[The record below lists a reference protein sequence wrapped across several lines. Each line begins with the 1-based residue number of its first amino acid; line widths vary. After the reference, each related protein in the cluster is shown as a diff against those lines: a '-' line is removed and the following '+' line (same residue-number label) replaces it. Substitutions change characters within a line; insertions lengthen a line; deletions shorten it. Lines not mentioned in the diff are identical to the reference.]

1 MKPLSILLGVVIIG
15 GTGLLGYGI
24 GLFDSGPSP
33 TISSDKVA
41 SSSIASPLKS
51 MADEEVNAE
60 SQTADSGSG
69 RRELFGG
76 SKSAKTQ
83 KPAMDASEG
92 KNDSN
97 KANVG
102 SKKPFAANRNNA
114 SKRKPLKPVQ
124 SANAS
129 AGGSSTKSD
138 AVGKTSGEVVQGEVV
153 QNPARRFRGPQ
164 ALSSEV
170 GNQDANLVARPQG
183 QRNANELPRRGGNQA
198 KLQQLPDASAGG
210 AQNDIPRAAA
220 QGNANVARG
229 NARAAVQRRN
239 GNGEGIQQLS
249 VAREKAMGDNAKGK
263 VDGDGVGLLTPPPLE
278 IPRSY
283 RFQHPRPN
291 RAAANNNNRVQPNDQ
306 GLKAQPNQRKGSDP
320 GVAMDVTEVPNN
332 PRKKKSKPQ
341 NNKPVR
347 AGNKGDGGG
356 IQQLQSEQGGLE
368 LPPLGPGPGPFRGRA
383 QRNRARGNGGDGI
396 QQLDNKSESGDEGE
410 NSDQPSDLK
419 SAFLP
424 NNADY
429 NVKRATY
436 NSSTGQS
443 SSSSSYES
451 DMEMLRQKFDRLRRK
466 YNAVSK

>member
-33 TISSDKVA
+33 TISSNMVA
-41 SSSIASPLKS
+41 SSSIASPVKS
-51 MADEEVNAE
+51 MADEEVNAD
-60 SQTADSGSG
+60 SQKEDSGSG

-76 SKSAKTQ
+76 SKSDTNQ
-83 KPAMDASEG
+83 KPTMDASAE
-92 KNDSN
+92 KNSDSN

-102 SKKPFAANRNNA
+102 SEKPFAANRNSA
-114 SKRKPLKPVQ
+114 SKRKPLKPV
-124 SANAS
+124 ANAS
-129 AGGSSTKSD
+129 AGGSSAKSD
-138 AVGKTSGEVVQGEVV
+138 AVGKTSGEVVQE
-153 QNPARRFRGPQ
+153 PARRFRGPQ

-170 GNQDANLVARPQG
+170 GNQDANLVARPQV
-183 QRNANELPRRGGNQA
+183 QPNPNDLPRRGNQNVG
-198 KLQQLPDASAGG
+198 LQPVPNASAAVE

-220 QGNANVARG
+220 QGNADVVARG
-229 NARAAVQRRN
+229 NARAAVPKRN
-239 GNGEGIQQLS
+239 GNGDGIQQLS
-249 VAREKAMGDNAKGK
+249 VAREKAMGNNAKGK

-283 RFQHPRPN
+283 RFQHRRPN
-291 RAAANNNNRVQPNDQ
+291 RAGASNNNRVQPNDQ
-306 GLKAQPNQRKGSDP
+306 RVKAQPNRRKGSDP

-332 PRKKKSKPQ
+332 PRKKKSNPQ

-347 AGNKGDGGG
+347 PGSNGDG
-356 IQQLQSEQGGLE
+356 IQQLQNEPGGLE
-368 LPPLGPGPGPFRGRA
+368 LPPLGPGPFRGRA
-383 QRNRARGNGGDGI
+383 QRNRARGNGGTGI
-396 QQLDNKSESGDEGE
+396 QQLDNKSESGGEVE
-410 NSDQPSDLK
+410 NSDKPSDPK
-419 SAFLP
+419 TAFLP
-424 NNADY
+424 SNADY

-436 NSSTGQS
+436 NSSSQS